1 MPYHLVLPQR
11 WDAARLQS
19 DRQKAVQQ
27 FTSAREREEPEQYK
41 LAFEA
46 SRDQVQELLR
56 LTRDLLALDGTVFER
71 DPRLIRPARFLAAP
85 PISEDDLNTLV
96 GEKVAGRKVIPPAA
110 AGRVALV
117 VRAACDPIRF
127 LWLAEGRRPSP
138 IERRTAIAWSAGL
151 AAVESI
157 RTLRRT
163 EDSQRQERLVIDGLA
178 AIGWTLAPL
187 RRISSLDDLSRGE
200 FCREALLARSKC
212 DVPVRLRDGRL
223 LALEC
228 KVSHSEI
235 NSVKRLNREVGG
247 KADQWRAAFGQ
258 QVIPAAV
265 LSGVFKLGNLEEAQ
279 ERQGIAL
286 FWEHDLKTLFD
297 FVRSCH

>member
-1 MPYHLVLPQR
+1 M
-11 WDAARLQS
+11 
-19 DRQKAVQQ
+19 
-27 FTSAREREEPEQYK
+27 
-41 LAFEA
+41 
-46 SRDQVQELLR
+46 
-56 LTRDLLALDGTVFER
+56 
-71 DPRLIRPARFLAAP
+71 
-85 PISEDDLNTLV
+85 
-96 GEKVAGRKVIPPAA
+96 
-110 AGRVALV
+110 
-117 VRAACDPIRF
+117 
-127 LWLAEGRRPSP
+127 
-138 IERRTAIAWSAGL
+138 
-151 AAVESI
+151 
-157 RTLRRT
+157 
-163 EDSQRQERLVIDGLA
+163 IDGLA